1 MVKADAPHTGGAG
14 TSSDNGSVLN
24 STIVVCICI
33 SDFTLLG
40 ISSDSAHGGAVL
52 GWQRDF

>member
-1 MVKADAPHTGGAG
+1 MVKADAPYTGGAG

-24 STIVVCICI
+24 SIIVVCICI